1 MFCKFGN
8 VEVVRFKG
16 ATVVRFRERA
26 DAEKAAAATN
36 GVEVMRNAVRSI
48 KRLVQIN
55 LPRIQSI
62 PPFCRWATTC

>member
-1 MFCKFGN
+1 MEMFCKFGN

-36 GVEVMRNAVRSI
+36 GVEVMRNAVSSTYVLGR
-48 KRLVQIN
+48 
-55 LPRIQSI
+55 
-62 PPFCRWATTC
+62 